1 MKNSIFFAIIA
12 TAVTIT
18 ACSDSNSWTVKGN
31 ISGANDK
38 TILVQASDN
47 GRWYT
52 LDSIKT
58 GKSGKFNYS
67 HKAAGF
73 PDIYRLSL
81 DGRSI
86 YFPIDSIETVTI
98 SADTAA
104 FDTGYTLSGSQLAEN
119 MMNIDRRIMTAVA
132 AGTQVASDEQLK
144 RELTQQLLADPAG
157 ILSYYIINKNV
168 GGKPIFN
175 PADKNDNKVIGAVAN
190 AYNIMRPA
198 DPRTSYLKRLYL
210 SNRPRIETNEPG
222 DTLHAREIKAFEINL
237 YDNRGTRH
245 SLLEELGKGNIVILN
260 FTAYAA
266 DESPA
271 FNIALNKVYEKY
283 HANGLEIFQVSLDD
297 NEHVWKSTAANL
309 PWITVLNSVADNTV
323 ILNYNVQS
331 LPTTYIFNRNG
342 ELVERVDDITTLD
355 KAVAGYM

>member
-12 TAVTIT
+12 TAVTMT
-18 ACSDSNSWTVKGN
+18 ACSDSNSWTVKGSIN
-31 ISGANDK
+31 GADDK

-58 GKSGKFNYS
+58 GKSGNFKYS

-73 PDIYRLSL
+73 PDIYRLTL
-81 DGRSI
+81 DGHSV

-104 FDTGYTLSGSQLAEN
+104 FDTGYTLGGSQLAEN

-175 PADKNDNKVIGAVAN
+175 PADKKDNKVIGAVAN
-190 AYNIMRPA
+190 AYTIMRPA

-210 SNRPRIETNEPG
+210 ANRPRIETNEPG

-237 YDNRGTRH
+237 YDNRGTQH
-245 SLLEELGKGNIVILN
+245 SLLEELGKGNVVVLN

-342 ELVERVDDITTLD
+342 ELVERVEDITTLD

>member
-18 ACSDSNSWTVKGN
+18 ACSDSNSWTVKGD

-175 PADKNDNKVIGAVAN
+175 PVDKNDNKVIGAVAN

>member
-132 AGTQVASDEQLK
+132 AGTQVAFDEQLK

-342 ELVERVDDITTLD
+342 ELVERVDDISSLD
-355 KAVAGYM
+355 KAVAGFM

>member
-98 SADTAA
+98 SADTTA

>member
-52 LDSIKT
+52 LYSIKT

-175 PADKNDNKVIGAVAN
+175 PADKKDNKVIGAVAN

-245 SLLEELGKGNIVILN
+245 SLLEELGKSNIVILN

-355 KAVAGYM
+355 KAVAGFM

>member
-175 PADKNDNKVIGAVAN
+175 PADKKDNKVIGAVAN

-245 SLLEELGKGNIVILN
+245 SLLEELGKSNIVILN

-355 KAVAGYM
+355 KAVAGFM

>member
-18 ACSDSNSWTVKGN
+18 ACSDSNSWTVKGD

-342 ELVERVDDITTLD
+342 ELVERVDDISSLD

>member
-73 PDIYRLSL
+73 PDIYRISL